1 VLALVPIGAVV
12 IFGVLIFLSDFGFGL
27 FTAAALISLLPV
39 PFLAFWFIWLD
50 RFDPSCWEYRL
61 FAFGWGACVATA
73 LSLVV
78 NTAAGYLFTRVGIS
92 ELWVAV
98 WVAPVIEEIT
108 KGLAPLLLF
117 LLWRR
122 EVIGLADAVMFAGL
136 SATGFAMT
144 ENILY
149 LGRVYVSGE
158 QLQGPLGAVVGVATL
173 IVVRLGLT
181 GFIHPLF
188 TAMTGF
194 GIGMAARTGRKLLR
208 WLYPIAGLVLAM
220 GLHGVWNFTAVLAQQ
235 NEDVRFLG
243 YLYLMLTLPILFG
256 FVVLTFWARSAP
268 GRVVR
273 RVLPEYVRAGWLSP
287 PELGML
293 ITLRRRLWARRWANE
308 VAGPAGSRAMR
319 AYQIA
324 CTRLALLREGRLR
337 GVNDWEAAD
346 SEHRLL
352 DEIARCREV
361 FTGRDLTV
369 PSAWWDGWRYRIRFP
384 GGEEQEVAPQ
394 QPFAMPVPF
403 RYSHPWQV
411 PGYAFAGGPYTGALY
426 SGGHWHGVPGPGTPP
441 GPAGYGMPPV
451 GPPMPPQYG
460 QPPQPSASPQQTWW
474 SGGPQWSGGSGGGPA
489 GSGGSGGDSGAAG

>member
-1 VLALVPIGAVV
+1 VV
-12 IFGVLIFLSDFGFGL
+12 
-27 FTAAALISLLPV
+27 
-39 PFLAFWFIWLD
+39 
-50 RFDPSCWEYRL
+50 
-61 FAFGWGACVATA
+61 
-73 LSLVV
+73 
-78 NTAAGYLFTRVGIS
+78 
-92 ELWVAV
+92 
-98 WVAPVIEEIT
+98 
-108 KGLAPLLLF
+108 
-117 LLWRR
+117 
-122 EVIGLADAVMFAGL
+122 GLADAVMYAGL

-208 WLYPIAGLVLAM
+208 WLYPLVGLVLAM
-220 GLHGVWNFTAVLAQQ
+220 GLHGVWNFTAILAQQ
-235 NEDVRFLG
+235 NEDVSFLG
-243 YLYLMLTLPILFG
+243 YLYLVLTLPILFG

-293 ITLRRRLWARRWANE
+293 ITLRRRLWARRWARE
-308 VAGPAGSRAMR
+308 VAGPVGARAMR

-337 GVNDWEAAD
+337 GVDDWDATD

-352 DEIARCREV
+352 DEIGKCREV

-369 PSAWWDGWRYRIRFP
+369 PPAWWDGWRYRITLP
-384 GGEEQEVAPQ
+384 DGGEQEVAPQ
-394 QPFAMPVPF
+394 QSFAMPVPL
-403 RYSHPWQV
+403 RLSHPWHAPPGGHALASGYRQSV
-411 PGYAFAGGPYTGALY
+411 PGAAFGPLTGPPQPFPAAPP
-426 SGGHWHGVPGPGTPP
+426 GVPHGYLPPTGPGSPPGPPGYGTPP
-441 GPAGYGMPPV
+441 AGPPVQPPHHGPPWQQPSGPQRQWPGGDAGSSGGDAGPAG
-451 GPPMPPQYG
+451 
-460 QPPQPSASPQQTWW
+460 
-474 SGGPQWSGGSGGGPA
+474 GGS
-489 GSGGSGGDSGAAG
+489 